1 MKNKKILLSL
11 IFVLALSSCAN
22 TSQGEKESVSDST
35 IEDALNSDEKSD
47 KEKDKEENKEEDT
60 KDSKNKDK
68 KEDKDK
74 KEEEE
79 IDYDKWK
86 EYITGVG
93 EFDEEVLDKI
103 TDEDIKDY
111 YLRAKATCEKTGY
124 WDVKDIVFQQIA
136 KDYPDYSN
144 KFPYDFIDD
153 IYNWKESTDEVTDKF
168 AGERVSLIEQG
179 YGEDQVYEI
188 SDKDLEKSFKKAY
201 RENEEGLYL
210 DYIRAVGNDLFGEVP
225 VQEET
230 YENNSEETLLSL
242 GESQDDYDE
251 FRAALV
257 NAYGFSQESVDQM
270 SNYDLDLAY
279 TRAQQRLEET
289 GFGDIGLIINEIAKM
304 YPGSS
309 DMYPGY

>member
-35 IEDALNSDEKSD
+35 IEDALNTEEKAD
-47 KEKDKEENKEEDT
+47 KEKSNKEEDT

-68 KEDKDK
+68 KEDKYK
-74 KEEEE
+74 KEEEK
-79 IDYDKWK
+79 IDYEKWR

-93 EFDEEVLDKI
+93 EFDEEVLDEI
-103 TDEDIKDY
+103 SDEDIKDY

-168 AGERVSLIEQG
+168 ADERVSLIEQG

-201 RENEEGLYL
+201 KENEEGLYL
-210 DYIRAVGNDLFGEVP
+210 DYISAVGKDLFGDVP

-230 YENNSEETLLSL
+230 YESSSEETLLSV
-242 GESQDDYDE
+242 S
-251 FRAALV
+251 
-257 NAYGFSQESVDQM
+257 
-270 SNYDLDLAY
+270 Y
-279 TRAQQRLEET
+279 THLT
-289 GFGDIGLIINEIAKM
+289 LPTTP
-304 YPGSS
+304 YV
-309 DMYPGY
+309 

>member
-11 IFVLALSSCAN
+11 IFTLVLSSCAN
-22 TSQGEKESVSDST
+22 TSQGEKASVSDST
-35 IEDALNSDEKSD
+35 IEDAISSEEKSD
-47 KEKDKEENKEEDT
+47 KEKDT
-60 KDSKNKDK
+60 KDSKNEDE
-68 KEDKDK
+68 KEDKNKD
-74 KEEEE
+74 KEEEK

-93 EFDEEVLDKI
+93 EFDDEVLDKI

-168 AGERVSLIEQG
+168 EDERVNLVNLG
-179 YGEDQVYEI
+179 YNEDEVYEI
-188 SDKDLEKSFKKAY
+188 SDKDLEKAFKKAY
-201 RENEEGLYL
+201 KKDEEGLYL
-210 DYIRAVGNDLFGEVP
+210 DYINAVGQDLFGELAGK
-225 VQEET
+225 EE
-230 YENNSEETLLSL
+230 NSEPVNNESENEDYLIPL
-242 GESQDDYDE
+242 GESQADYDE

-257 NAYGFSQESVDQM
+257 NAYGFSQESVDRM

>member
-22 TSQGEKESVSDST
+22 TSQGEKASVSDST
-35 IEDALNSDEKSD
+35 IEDALNSEEKAD
-47 KEKDKEENKEEDT
+47 KEKNKEEDT

-68 KEDKDK
+68 KEDTDK
-74 KEEEE
+74 KEEEK
-79 IDYDKWK
+79 IDYDKWR

-93 EFDEEVLDKI
+93 EFDEEVLDEI
-103 TDEDIKDY
+103 SDEDIKDY

-168 AGERVSLIEQG
+168 ADERVSLIEQG

-201 RENEEGLYL
+201 KENEEGLYL
-210 DYIRAVGNDLFGEVP
+210 DYIRAVGKDLFGEVQ

-230 YENNSEETLLSL
+230 YENNNEKTLLSL
-242 GESQDDYDE
+242 GESQADYDE

-304 YPGSS
+304 YPDSS